1 MKIDTMTIPA
11 YKHGPC
17 QTSGLEKF
25 TEGFSLSLVG
35 GKSLCS
41 VEMTAY
47 GGVIPSLLVREWVA
61 LLLRELSL
69 LSK

>member
-1 MKIDTMTIPA
+1 MNIDTMTIPA

-17 QTSGLEKF
+17 QTSGFEKF
-25 TEGFSLSLVG
+25 TEGFSLSQDG
-35 GKSLCS
+35 GESLCS
-41 VEMTAY
+41 VVMTAY
-47 GGVIPSLLVREWVA
+47 EGVMPSLLVREWVA